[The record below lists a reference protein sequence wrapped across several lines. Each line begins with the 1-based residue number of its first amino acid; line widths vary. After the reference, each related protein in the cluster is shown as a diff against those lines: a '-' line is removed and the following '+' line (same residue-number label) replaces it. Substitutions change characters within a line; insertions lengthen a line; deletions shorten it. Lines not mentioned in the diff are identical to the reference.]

1 MANGWSP
8 ERRER
13 QAALIQN
20 WKPWECSTGPRTAG
34 GKATSALNSGKHGLR
49 SRRFLEEARNV
60 REIIRICKDT
70 SGRYRRRWCRRGSG

>member
-34 GKATSALNSGKHGLR
+34 GKATSGSTLT
-49 SRRFLEEARNV
+49 FLSPV
-60 REIIRICKDT
+60 
-70 SGRYRRRWCRRGSG
+70 

>member
-49 SRRFLEEARNV
+49 SRRFLEEARNL
-60 REIIRICKDT
+60 REIIRICKGT
-70 SGRYRRRWCRRGSG
+70 SGRCRGR